1 MAELRVDALHF
12 SRGDFQL
19 NLGELTIAQ
28 GEKVAI
34 LGENG
39 SGKSTLLQLLCGVLQ
54 GNGKILYDSRAL
66 NMIPVPE
73 RAHIFSLLPQFSEV
87 IFPFS
92 VEEVVLFGRFPHS
105 LGNSFSAEDIRLS
118 EQQLEKLDLLRLRN
132 RRFNQLSGGEKRR
145 VMLARV
151 LNQQAP
157 IIYLDEPN
165 ASLDI
170 RHTLEIFELLTG
182 RDETVISP
190 VHDINLAERFFER
203 FLLLKEGQLLA
214 DVNRDQLTPE
224 LLTETYD
231 VQVTRGA
238 AAFTF
243 QHQ

>member
-1 MAELRVDALHF
+1 MAELWVDKLSFA
-12 SRGDFQL
+12 RGDFKLRIDQL
-19 NLGELTIAQ
+19 QIRP

-39 SGKSTLLQLLCGVLQ
+39 SGKSTLLQLLCGLLPC
-54 GNGKILYDSRAL
+54 GGEIRYDNRPLAQ
-66 NMIPVPE
+66 IPVVQ
-73 RAHIFSLLPQFSEV
+73 RARLFSLLPQFSEL

-92 VEEVVLFGRFPHS
+92 VAEVVLFGRFPHAI
-105 LGNSFSAEDIRLS
+105 GNSFSDADRQLS
-118 EQQLEKLDLLRLRN
+118 EQQLQQLDLLPLRE
-132 RRFNQLSGGEKRR
+132 RQFNELSGGEKRR

-170 RHTLEIFELLTG
+170 RHTLEIFELLGG
-182 RDETVISP
+182 RRETVIAP
-190 VHDINLAERFFER
+190 VHDINLAEQFFDR
-203 FLLLKEGQLLA
+203 FLLLKQGRLLA
-214 DVNRDQLTPE
+214 DVSHAHLTPE

-231 VQVTRGA
+231 VQVTGGT

-243 QHQ
+243 TRR

>member
-1 MAELRVDALHF
+1 MAELLIENLNFR
-12 SRGDFQL
+12 RGDFQL
-19 NLGELTIAQ
+19 QLDHVKITP

-39 SGKSTLLQLLCGVLQ
+39 SGKSTFLHLLSGMLLGH
-54 GNGKILYDSRAL
+54 GEILYSGRDL
-66 NMIPVPE
+66 HQIPVAE
-73 RAHIFSLLPQFSEV
+73 RARLFSLLTQFSYL

-92 VEEVVLFGRFPHS
+92 VEEVVLFGRFPHTQ
-105 LGNSFSAEDIRLS
+105 GNSFSETDKELS
-118 EQQLEKLDLLRLRN
+118 EQQLKKLDLLHLRN
-132 RRFNQLSGGEKRR
+132 RQFSQLSGGEKRR

-170 RHTLEIFELLTG
+170 RHTLEIFELLSN

-203 FLLLKEGQLLA
+203 FLLLKQGSLLA
-214 DVNRDQLTPE
+214 DVSREQLTPE

-231 VQVTRGA
+231 VQVTGGT

-243 QHQ
+243 SQL

>member
-1 MAELRVDALHF
+1 MAELRVENLSFA
-12 SRGDFQL
+12 RGEFQL
-19 NLGELTIAQ
+19 HLNGVQIQ
-28 GEKVAI
+28 SGEKVAI

-54 GNGKILYDSRAL
+54 GKGSIDYSGRPLEK
-66 NMIPVPE
+66 IPVNE
-73 RAHIFSLLPQFSEV
+73 RARLFSLLPQFSEV

-92 VEEVVLFGRFPHS
+92 VEEVVLFGRFPHAQ
-105 LGNSFSAEDIRLS
+105 GNSFSAEDKKLS
-118 EQQLEKLDLLRLRN
+118 EQQLVQLDLQHLRDRQ
-132 RRFNQLSGGEKRR
+132 FNELSGGEKRR

-170 RHTLEIFELLTG
+170 RHTLEIFELLG
-182 RDETVISP
+182 RRDETVISP

-203 FLLLKEGQLLA
+203 FLLLKQGTLLA
-214 DVNRDQLTPE
+214 DVSRDQLTPE
-224 LLTETYD
+224 LLTETYN
-231 VQVTRGA
+231 VQVTRGT

-243 QHQ
+243 AHQ

>member
-1 MAELRVDALHF
+1 MAELRVEKLKF
-12 SRGDFQL
+12 TRGEFQL
-19 NLGELTIAQ
+19 QLNELQINQ

-39 SGKSTLLQLLCGVLQ
+39 SGKSTLLQLLCGTLV
-54 GNGKILYDSRAL
+54 GKGQISYNDRQLHK
-66 NMIPVPE
+66 IPVPE
-73 RAHIFSLLPQFSEV
+73 RAHLFSLLPQFSEV
-87 IFPFS
+87 IFPFN

-105 LGNSFSAEDIRLS
+105 RGNSFSTEDKQLS
-118 EQQLEKLDLLRLRN
+118 GQQLKNLDLLHLRT
-132 RRFNQLSGGEKRR
+132 RQFNQLSGGEKRR

-165 ASLDI
+165 AGLDI
-170 RHTLEIFELLTG
+170 RHTLEMFELLTG

-203 FLLLKEGQLLA
+203 FLLLKQGKLLA
-214 DVNRDQLTPE
+214 DVPRAQLTPE

-231 VQVTRGA
+231 VQVTGGA

>member
-1 MAELRVDALHF
+1 MAELLAKKLEF

-19 NLGELTIAQ
+19 QLGDLKISA

-39 SGKSTLLQLLCGVLQ
+39 SGKSTLLQLFCGLLH
-54 GNGKILYDSRAL
+54 GKGKILYDQRQLQKIPVAKRAL
-66 NMIPVPE
+66 L
-73 RAHIFSLLPQFSEV
+73 FSLLPQFSEV

-92 VEEVVLFGRFPHS
+92 VEEVVLFGRFPHAQ
-105 LGNSFSAEDIRLS
+105 GNSFSDEDKVLTER
-118 EQQLEKLDLLRLRN
+118 QLDKLDLLQLRD
-132 RRFNQLSGGEKRR
+132 RQFNQLSGGEKRR

-170 RHTLEIFELLTG
+170 RHTLEIFELLNN
-182 RDETVISP
+182 REETVISP
-190 VHDINLAERFFER
+190 VHDINLAERFFDR
-203 FLLLKEGQLLA
+203 FLLLKQGKLLA
-214 DVNRDQLTPE
+214 DVGREQLTPE

-231 VQVTRGA
+231 VQVTCGA

-243 QHQ
+243 CH

>member
-1 MAELRVDALHF
+1 MAELRVKKLSF
-12 SRGDFQL
+12 SRAEFHLQL
-19 NLGELTIAQ
+19 DELQIQA

-39 SGKSTLLQLLCGVLQ
+39 SGKSTLLQLLCGTLSGQ
-54 GNGKILYDSRAL
+54 GAISYDGRRL
-66 NMIPVPE
+66 KQIPVAE

-105 LGNSFSAEDIRLS
+105 RGNSFSAQDKQLS
-118 EQQLEKLDLLRLRN
+118 EQQLEMLDLLNLRQ
-132 RRFNQLSGGEKRR
+132 RQFNQLSGGEKRR

-165 ASLDI
+165 AGLDI
-170 RHTLEIFELLTG
+170 RHTLEIFERLAS
-182 RDETVISP
+182 RAETVISP
-190 VHDINLAERFFER
+190 VHDVNLAEQFFQR
-203 FLLLKEGQLLA
+203 FLLLKKGKLLA
-214 DVNRDQLTPE
+214 DVSREQLTAE

-231 VQVTRGA
+231 VQVTRGT

>member
-1 MAELRVDALHF
+1 MAELRVENLQF
-12 SRGDFQL
+12 RRGDFNLQL
-19 NLGELTIAQ
+19 DQLQIQ
-28 GEKVAI
+28 PGEKVAI

-39 SGKSTLLQLLCGVLQ
+39 SGKSTLLQLLCGTLHGQ
-54 GNGKILYDSRAL
+54 GKIFYGERPLPK
-66 NMIPVPE
+66 IPIAE
-73 RAHIFSLLPQFSEV
+73 RAHLFSLLPQFSEV

-105 LGNSFSAEDIRLS
+105 QGNSFSEEDKKLS
-118 EQQLEKLDLLRLRN
+118 EEHLTKLDLLQLRH
-132 RRFNQLSGGEKRR
+132 RQFNQLSGGEKRR

-170 RHTLEIFELLTG
+170 RHTLEIFELLTS
-182 RDETVISP
+182 RNEMVISP

-203 FLLLKEGQLLA
+203 FLLLKQGKLLA
-214 DVNRDQLTPE
+214 DVSREQLTPE

-231 VQVTRGA
+231 VQVTSGA

-243 QHQ
+243 FHQ